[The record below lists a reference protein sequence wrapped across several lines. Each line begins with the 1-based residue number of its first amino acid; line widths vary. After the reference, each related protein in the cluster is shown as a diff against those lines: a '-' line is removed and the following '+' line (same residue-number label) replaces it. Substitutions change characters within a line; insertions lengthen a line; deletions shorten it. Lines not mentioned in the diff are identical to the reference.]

1 MVMDDPESIIR
12 CGNKVYQAELFDR
25 HEIPCPPTMVV
36 HEDNAD
42 EVGTRIGFPC
52 VLKKPD
58 GAFSR
63 GIVRVS
69 SHAELLAE
77 LPSLF
82 EESELVIAQGFVPSS
97 FDWRIGVL
105 DRRPLYVC
113 KYHMASGHWQIA
125 HNAPGQQIRFGR
137 VETFSVE
144 EAPREAVA
152 LGVRAASLVGDGL
165 YGVDIKQ
172 VDGRFLVM
180 EVNDNPNVD
189 GGIEDAL
196 LKDAL
201 YDEIMRWFRVR
212 LDARGSDAR
221 PPINGAR
228 PNGVANAP

>member
-1 MVMDDPESIIR
+1 
-12 CGNKVYQAELFDR
+12 
-25 HEIPCPPTMVV
+25 MVV

-69 SHAELLAE
+69 SHEELLAE

-125 HNAPGQQIRFGR
+125 HNAPGKQIRFGR

-144 EAPREAVA
+144 EAPREAVE

-212 LDARGSDAR
+212 LDARGNDA
-221 PPINGAR
+221 PPPMEGGRANGAPGAR
-228 PNGVANAP
+228 